1 MINDNVQQLLHGITN
16 NTTNIQKQQYNATK
30 HVQVSNFPYT
40 QTQKHNL
47 HLLTHSLFLT
57 PPPPVKAD
65 DDMQN
70 NDITVCCCCCWRMQ
84 QQQKLHVHSNSGW
97 EKVQN
102 NNMKTPKG
110 LSLSPTHSLAHSRC
124 K

>member
-1 MINDNVQQLLHGITN
+1 MFKCQIFHIHRHKSTIYIYSP
-16 NTTNIQKQQYNATK
+16 T
-30 HVQVSNFPYT
+30 
-40 QTQKHNL
+40 
-47 HLLTHSLFLT
+47 LFLSP
-57 PPPPVKAD
+57 PPPPVKTD

-102 NNMKTPKG
+102 NNMKN
-110 LSLSPTHSLAHSRC
+110 A
-124 K
+124 